1 MSIDR
6 GTKGIPMGAATLGG
20 SGGGGT
26 TDYTALTNKPQIN
39 SVELTGNKTS
49 VDLGLQPA
57 GDYALSSEIPNVTN
71 YTFNSDNF
79 ETEQTLTFL
88 PPAAF
93 TAASSSNRANPY
105 ALIALDRRTGAAEYQ
120 IFNES
125 NGDLMF
131 FNSGSSN
138 IYYRTFYSGSV
149 SNSNIFS
156 NKLVKVIIRGVWT
169 NTRYSISNIS
179 CQTYNT
185 ASASDVTTIS
195 MQSLVMPTLDAST
208 DIKELSFY
216 VDLRGKTSY
225 GLNMPCTIQSGGTQ
239 DDYGVLRNI
248 LFYEVDTSGAT
259 INLLAATTSTLG
271 GVKVDGSTITINSS
285 NVISASTPVATVD
298 AAGIVKPDGT
308 TITVDASGTLSV
320 SSLETRIATLE
331 AKVTAL
337 EGGTA

>member
-6 GTKGIPMGAATLGG
+6 GTKGIPMGAATL
-20 SGGGGT
+20 GGGGT

-49 VDLGLQPA
+49 ADLGLQPA

-93 TAASSSNRANPY
+93 TAVSSSNTANPY
-105 ALIALDRRTGAAEYQ
+105 ALRALSRRTGVDEYQ
-120 IFNES
+120 VFNEN

-138 IYYRTFYSGSV
+138 IYYRTFSGSA

-156 NKLVKVIIRGVWT
+156 NKLIKVIIRGMWA

-185 ASASDVTTIS
+185 ANASDVTAIS

-216 VDLRGKTSY
+216 VDLRGQTSY
-225 GLNMPCTIQSGGTQ
+225 GLNMPCTVQSGGTQ

-271 GVKVDGSTITINSS
+271 GVKVDGSTITINAG

-320 SSLETRIATLE
+320 SSLETRIAALE